1 MEVYIFLNFDKL
13 QSQVLLFVWFCHII
27 IIIKKIGIKK
37 QGLLIKR
44 VNLSAYTRGIEVG

>member
-27 IIIKKIGIKK
+27 IIIKNLGIKK
-37 QGLLIKR
+37 QWFLIKIIMI
-44 VNLSAYTRGIEVG
+44 SW